1 MARQCTCFHSYY
13 PALHYLG
20 PPVGTKDCDRD
31 PRRRNHHPGQF
42 FFFELSLTR
51 SDLPGPEC
59 QSRKTG
65 RDSAP
70 SRSTVACE
78 PTQYRCGLPQ
88 STVAASKA
96 QKKNSMHDDNSTR
109 DLGNVEVCYHI
120 VLPAAHTVDYV
131 KRKTTRFIE
140 ISKEAG
146 ILLLLDLNVCMLVP
160 KFFKSKLFNQA
171 LPLNLTIWPHR

>member
-20 PPVGTKDCDRD
+20 PPVDTKDC
-31 PRRRNHHPGQF
+31 RRRNHHPGQNI
-42 FFFELSLTR
+42 FFELSLTR

-109 DLGNVEVCYHI
+109 DLGNGGQFLLHFQE
-120 VLPAAHTVDYV
+120 
-131 KRKTTRFIE
+131 TTFGFITSRE
-140 ISKEAG
+140 GHEKGKCNDSASRGKG
-146 ILLLLDLNVCMLVP
+146 
-160 KFFKSKLFNQA
+160 KSKNR
-171 LPLNLTIWPHR
+171 NDVITRYK